1 MLRIELTA
9 NKRRSR
15 ETGRMKTIDDEENEQ
30 DKIGGGSVSAHL
42 FSSLACCLPEDTTG
56 QLQTTLE
63 SEN

>member
-1 MLRIELTA
+1 
-9 NKRRSR
+9 
-15 ETGRMKTIDDEENEQ
+15 MKTIDDEENEQ